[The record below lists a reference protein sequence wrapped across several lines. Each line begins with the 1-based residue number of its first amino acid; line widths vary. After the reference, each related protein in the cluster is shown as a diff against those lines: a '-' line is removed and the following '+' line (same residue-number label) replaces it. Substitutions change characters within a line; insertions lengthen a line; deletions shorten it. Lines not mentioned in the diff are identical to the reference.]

1 MIGCRGGCVS
11 SPQACSMTR
20 FSQTCSE
27 KSSHNQSQRDYWQRE
42 NIYYCTR
49 ARKSINTFGRETC
62 WNWSARLYQAAAMY
76 WGIVFVSC
84 NFGLYGLTCSAGRR
98 CCHNLSPRRG
108 PSPVVWKAS
117 GSLQPDPEA
126 RRGECWQTPAR
137 WWATGGGNGSEE
149 MVVFKS
155 RDRKSLPVGMRSIW
169 SGVTNLWPLGQ
180 KWQPW
185 GFQFSPDI

>member
-1 MIGCRGGCVS
+1 MRLSYTFVS
-11 SPQACSMTR
+11 SGRGCCDVCSM
-20 FSQTCSE
+20 
-27 KSSHNQSQRDYWQRE
+27 
-42 NIYYCTR
+42 
-49 ARKSINTFGRETC
+49 
-62 WNWSARLYQAAAMY
+62 L
-76 WGIVFVSC
+76 FVSR

-149 MVVFKS
+149 LAVFKS
-155 RDRKSLPVGMRSIW
+155 RDRKSLPVGTRSIW
-169 SGVTNLWPLGQ
+169 SRVTSLWPLGQ
-180 KWQPW
+180 NFTAVCCCICITCFEKGWLNKCEHFKVYVLFAWTKSYLWIIIAQCAVYGPW
-185 GFQFSPDI
+185 